1 MRFWRLS
8 SFAIV
13 AVTSGVV
20 IAQNGAQDGRSVFS
34 DYRSDKPGKVHKIA
48 LGDLPVPFATTSA
61 NNNAKLSPR
70 PEGAMPQAP
79 SGYSVSLYASEL
91 DNPRLLRT
99 APNGDVFLAE
109 SRTGL
114 IKVFRSKPGVDKA
127 EVTELFATELKRPFG
142 IAFYPLGPN
151 PQWIYIGNTDSIVRF
166 PYKSGDLKASGP
178 SQVIV
183 SNLPSGGQLP
193 GGGHWTRDIAFS
205 QKGDK
210 MFVSV
215 GSLTNIDDPDTNPK
229 EKDRA
234 TILEFNPDGTGG
246 RVYVS
251 GIRNAVGIAVHP
263 QTGQLWAS
271 VNERDGLGDDL
282 VPDYITRVSDGDFF
296 GWPWFYMGGHWD
308 PRHQGKRPE
317 LKDKVKTPDVL
328 VQPHSASLEMVFYTG
343 NQFAPA
349 HRDGAFAA
357 LHGSWN
363 RQLRTGYKV
372 IRVPIKGGAP
382 TGEYED
388 FLTGFVTPEGQ
399 VWGRPVGV
407 TVGADGALLVSDDG
421 SNSIWRVSYGQA
433 GR

>member
-8 SFAIV
+8 SLAIV
-13 AVTSGVV
+13 GVTSSVLL
-20 IAQNGAQDGRSVFS
+20 AQDGRSVFS
-34 DYRSDKPGKVHKIA
+34 DYRSDKPGRVHRITLK
-48 LGDLPVPFATTSA
+48 DLPAPYATKSV
-61 NNNAKLSPR
+61 NNNAKLLPR
-70 PEGAMPQAP
+70 PEGAMPTAP
-79 SGYSVSLYASEL
+79 SGYSVSLYAAGL

-99 APNGDVFLAE
+99 APNGDIFLAE

-127 EVTELFATELKRPFG
+127 EVTEVFATDLKRPFG
-142 IAFYPLGPN
+142 IAFYPLGRD
-151 PQWIYIGNTDSIVRF
+151 PQWIYVGNTDSIVRF

-183 SNLPSGGQLP
+183 ANLPSGGQLP

-210 MFVSV
+210 MFVSI
-215 GSLTNIDDPDTNPK
+215 GSLTNVDDPDTNAK

-246 RVYVS
+246 RIYVS

-296 GWPWFYMGGHWD
+296 GWPWFYMGGQWD
-308 PRHQGKRPE
+308 PRHEGKRPE
-317 LKDKVKTPDVL
+317 LKGKVKTPDVL
-328 VQPHSASLEMVFYTG
+328 IQPHSASLEMVFYTG

-363 RQLRTGYKV
+363 RELRTGYKV

-407 TVGADGALLVSDDG
+407 TVAADGSLLVSDDG
-421 SNSIWRVSYGQA
+421 SNSVWRVSYGQA